1 MKLKLMKNDEKYILT
16 NMTDSSVIEEY
27 SLTNTI
33 DFSRLM
39 NFLFKDEFNNKMV
52 LLKCDFEPSIE
63 EKSLITLLENV
74 INKYNSNI
82 DLYNQFL
89 INEANNNS

>member
-1 MKLKLMKNDEKYILT
+1 MELKLMKNDEKYILT

-52 LLKCDFEPSIE
+52 FLKCDFEPSIE

>member
-1 MKLKLMKNDEKYILT
+1 MELKLIKNDEKYILT
-16 NMTDSSVIEEY
+16 NMTDGSVIEEY
-27 SLTNTI
+27 LLTNTI

-39 NFLFKDEFNNKMV
+39 NFLFKDELNNKMV

-82 DLYNQFL
+82 DLYNHFL
-89 INEANNNS
+89 INETNNN